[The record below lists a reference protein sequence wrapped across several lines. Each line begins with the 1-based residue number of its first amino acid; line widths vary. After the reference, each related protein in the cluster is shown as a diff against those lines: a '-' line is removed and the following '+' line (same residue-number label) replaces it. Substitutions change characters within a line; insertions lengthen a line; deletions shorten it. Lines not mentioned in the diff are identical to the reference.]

1 MIRSVDGVVLL
12 RTATELR
19 GKPCNEERDYDA
31 DPDSVSCSRSFGEPV
46 TTLDGISE
54 SLASFTAQAATK
66 LRRHG
71 MLAVGCNIYAR
82 IFRSG
87 GGGDCIV
94 RTVMFPAPTDATNE
108 MMNAIRPE
116 IPALFLPGTRYRKT
130 GVVFFGLEKVGS
142 ARQMDLFA
150 PQKISEA
157 SPLYKTI
164 DAINA
169 RYGKGKVF
177 SAAEGVGERS
187 WKMKRAK
194 LSKRASTRWDELMV
208 VR

>member
-1 MIRSVDGVVLL
+1 M
-12 RTATELR
+12 
-19 GKPCNEERDYDA
+19 
-31 DPDSVSCSRSFGEPV
+31 

-66 LRRHG
+66 LRKHS
-71 MLAVGCNIYAR
+71 MLAAGCNIYAQM
-82 IFRSG
+82 FRSG

-94 RTVMFPAPTDATNE
+94 RTVMFPEPTDATNA
-108 MMNAIRPE
+108 MLDAIRPE
-116 IPALFLPGTRYRKT
+116 APALFLPGTRYRKT

-142 ARQMDLFA
+142 ARQMDLFD
-150 PQKISEA
+150 PPKVSEA
-157 SPLYKTI
+157 SPLYKAI

-177 SAAEGVGERS
+177 SASEGIGDKS
-187 WKMKRAK
+187 WKMKRSK
-194 LSKRASTRWDELMV
+194 LSKRASTRWDELIT

>member
-1 MIRSVDGVVLL
+1 MIRSVGGVVLL

-19 GKPCNEERDYDA
+19 GQPCNDDRDYDA

-66 LRRHG
+66 LRKHS
-71 MLAVGCNIYAR
+71 MLAAGCNIYAQV
-82 IFRSG
+82 FRSG

-94 RTVMFPAPTDATNE
+94 RTVMFPEPTDATNA
-108 MMNAIRPE
+108 MLDAIRPE
-116 IPALFLPGTRYRKT
+116 VPALFLPGTRYRKT
-130 GVVFFGLEKVGS
+130 GVVFFGLEKVGT

-150 PQKISEA
+150 PPKVSEA
-157 SPLYKTI
+157 SPLYKAI

-177 SAAEGVGERS
+177 SASEGIGARS
-187 WKMKRAK
+187 WQMKRSN
-194 LSKRASTRWDELMV
+194 LSKRSTTRWDELMT